1 MKEKLFYYFLF
12 SLITGTFIYFSS
24 HLNIQL
30 PRFVRHYVNDFLIV
44 PIILYICLCFLRWS
58 KNDNNYTLNIGVIL
72 YLCLMYSVLFE
83 YIFPKYLARY
93 TKDIVDVILYFAS
106 GIIFYFLQKPKN
118 EFR

>member
-12 SLITGTFIYFSS
+12 SFITGTFIYFSS

-30 PRFVRHYVNDFLIV
+30 PRFVRYYVNDFLIT
-44 PIILYICLCFLRWS
+44 PIILYISLCILRWS
-58 KNDNNYTLNIGVIL
+58 KNDKNYTLNIWVIL

-93 TKDIVDVILYFAS
+93 TKDIVDVILYFA
-106 GIIFYFLQKPKN
+106 GGLIFYFLQKPKN